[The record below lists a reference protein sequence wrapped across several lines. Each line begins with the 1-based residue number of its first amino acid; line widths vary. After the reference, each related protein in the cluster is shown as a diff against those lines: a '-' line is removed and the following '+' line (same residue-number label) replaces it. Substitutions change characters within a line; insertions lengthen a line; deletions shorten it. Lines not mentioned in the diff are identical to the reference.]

1 MKNALKGFLRIN
13 HNGVEIYV
21 NPLCIETYQARQTHD
36 NSSVDEMLIVMG
48 SGQVFVVSE
57 KDFDPEG
64 WEKKEEAKLV
74 AQREAEKA
82 AEKARREQEAKDL
95 AEIERVAKEKNAAEH
110 GGDEATQPK
119 RGGKA
124 RVK

>member
-1 MKNALKGFLRIN
+1 MKSALKGFIKIT
-13 HNGVEIYV
+13 HNGVDVYI
-21 NPLCIETYQARQTHD
+21 NPLQIETYQARQTHD
-36 NSSVDEMLIVMG
+36 NSSVDEMLIVTS
-48 SGQVFVVSE
+48 SGQVFVVND

-64 WEKKEEAKLV
+64 WEKKEEAKLI

-95 AEIERVAKEKNAAEH
+95 AKIERVAKEKNAAEH

-119 RGGKA
+119 HRNKPKA
-124 RVK
+124 K